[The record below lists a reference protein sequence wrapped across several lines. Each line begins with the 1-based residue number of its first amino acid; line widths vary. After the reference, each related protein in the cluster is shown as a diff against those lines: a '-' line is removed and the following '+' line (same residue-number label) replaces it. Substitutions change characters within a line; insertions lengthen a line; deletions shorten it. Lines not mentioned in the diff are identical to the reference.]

1 MLWKVFRIQ
10 EALRDDKEEEMEE
23 SKRKKII
30 KKVAT
35 IFIVVLLLLTFFS
48 NTIMNYSLPEVA
60 TEPVTSGT
68 VSNKVRGQG
77 TVETNSDNDVT
88 VSGNRKVKEVKV
100 SVGDEVKKGDV
111 LFTFE
116 EGENTELDEAEK
128 NLENLELSYAKS
140 LLKLG
145 PDYTEDN
152 IGIKDAKEDLQKAID
167 AQEKASKN
175 DKALKAAK
183 KALDQTKKDI
193 ETTQTKVNDLQSK
206 VDAYTEIGDYDTVSS
221 QLAEDEKAL
230 KRLKEDLAIAK
241 ENGEDTLQLDRDIED
256 KEAAI
261 EKSKKLLESLKSSK
275 SVSDELK
282 TAKATLETLTK
293 TQESQEAKVTE
304 LSAAGTLE
312 DAKAAVSE
320 KKKALE
326 ALVRALDKRKEEDA
340 LTAQS
345 DAMDNAAAVKEIDD
359 QKEKVNQLKKS
370 DDLKEVK
377 AAEDGVVSEI
387 TVKEGDTATP
397 DAPLAK
403 LQLKD
408 SGYIVKVTITK
419 AQSKLIRAGDDA
431 SIENIWDDSVS
442 ATVKNISV
450 DTDNPNQNMIVTFE
464 VKGDVSVGQT
474 LAFSVGE
481 KKNRYDAVVPNNAI
495 KEDSKGKFVLVL
507 KVKGTPLGNRYTVKR
522 ADVEVQASD
531 DSSSGVTGGVYE
543 YDDVI
548 TNSSK
553 PLENG
558 MQVRLVQ

>member
-1 MLWKVFRIQ
+1 
-10 EALRDDKEEEMEE
+10 MEG
-23 SKRKKII
+23 SKRKKLI

-60 TEPVTSGT
+60 TEPVSSGA
-68 VSNKVRGQG
+68 VSNKVSGQG
-77 TVETNSDNDVT
+77 TVETNSENDVT

-100 SVGDEVKKGDV
+100 AVGDEVKKGDV

-116 EGENTELDEAEK
+116 DGVNTELDEAEK

-140 LLKLG
+140 LLKMA

-152 IGIKDAKEDLQKAID
+152 ISIKDAKEDLKKAID
-167 AQEKASKN
+167 AQEKAQKN

-193 ETTQTKVNDLQSK
+193 EATQTKINDLQTK
-206 VDAYTEIGDYDTVSS
+206 ADAYAEAGDYDAMTA
-221 QLAEDEKAL
+221 QLSDDEKAL

-241 ENGEDTLQLDRDIED
+241 ENGEDTLQIDREIED

-261 EKSKKLLESLKSSK
+261 EKDKKLVEALKSSK
-275 SVSDELK
+275 SVNDELK
-282 TAKATLETLTK
+282 TAKATLDTLTK
-293 TQESQEAKVTE
+293 TQESQETKVTD

-312 DAKAAVSE
+312 DAKTAVTE
-320 KKKALE
+320 KKRALE
-326 ALVRALDKRKEEDA
+326 SLVRALDKRKEEDA
-340 LTAQS
+340 LSAQS
-345 DAMDNAAAVKEIDD
+345 DALDNQAAAKEIDD
-359 QKEKVNQLKKS
+359 QKEKVEELKKS

-377 AAEDGVVSEI
+377 AAEDGVVAEI

-408 SGYIVKVTITK
+408 SGYIVKINIKK
-419 AQSKLIRAGDDA
+419 AQSKLVRVGDEA
-431 SIENIWDDSVS
+431 SIENLWDDTAS

-450 DTDNPNQNMIVTFE
+450 DTENPNQNMIVTFE
-464 VKGDVSVGQT
+464 VKGEEISVGQT
-474 LAFSVGE
+474 LALSVGE

-495 KEDSKGKFVLVL
+495 REDSKGKFVLVL

-522 ADVEVQASD
+522 ADVEVEASD
-531 DSSSGVTGGVYE
+531 DTSSGVTGGVYE

>member
-1 MLWKVFRIQ
+1 
-10 EALRDDKEEEMEE
+10 MEG
-23 SKRKKII
+23 SKRKKLI

-60 TEPVTSGT
+60 TEPVSSGA

-77 TVETNSDNDVT
+77 TVETNSENDVT
-88 VSGNRKVKEVKV
+88 VSGNRKIKEVKV
-100 SVGDEVKKGDV
+100 AVGDEVKKGDV

-116 EGENTELDEAEK
+116 DGVNTELDEAEK

-140 LLKLG
+140 LLKMA

-152 IGIKDAKEDLQKAID
+152 ISIKDAKEDLKKAID
-167 AQEKASKN
+167 AQEKAQKN

-193 ETTQTKVNDLQSK
+193 EATQTKINDLQTK
-206 VDAYTEIGDYDTVSS
+206 ADAYAEAGDYDAMTA
-221 QLAEDEKAL
+221 QLSDDEKAL

-241 ENGEDTLQLDRDIED
+241 ENGEDTLQIDREIED

-261 EKSKKLLESLKSSK
+261 EKDKKLVEALKSSK
-275 SVSDELK
+275 SVNDELK
-282 TAKATLETLTK
+282 TAKATLDTLTK
-293 TQESQEAKVTE
+293 TQESQETKVTD

-312 DAKAAVSE
+312 DAKTAVTE
-320 KKKALE
+320 KKRALE
-326 ALVRALDKRKEEDA
+326 SLVRALDKRKEEDA
-340 LTAQS
+340 LSAQS
-345 DAMDNAAAVKEIDD
+345 DALDNQAAAKEIDD
-359 QKEKVNQLKKS
+359 QKEKVEELKKS

-377 AAEDGVVSEI
+377 AAEDGVVAEI

-408 SGYIVKVTITK
+408 SGYIVKINIKK
-419 AQSKLIRAGDDA
+419 AQSKLVRVGDEA
-431 SIENIWDDSVS
+431 SIENLWDDTAS

-450 DTDNPNQNMIVTFE
+450 DTENPNQNMIVTFE
-464 VKGDVSVGQT
+464 VKGEEISVGQT
-474 LAFSVGE
+474 LALSVGE

-495 KEDSKGKFVLVL
+495 REDSKGKFVLVL

-522 ADVEVQASD
+522 ADVEVEASD
-531 DSSSGVTGGVYE
+531 DTSSGVTGGVSE

>member
-1 MLWKVFRIQ
+1 MKVFLIQ
-10 EALRDDKEEEMEE
+10 EALRDDKEEEMEG
-23 SKRKKII
+23 SKRKKLI

-60 TEPVTSGT
+60 TEPVSSGA

-77 TVETNSDNDVT
+77 TVETNSENDVT

-100 SVGDEVKKGDV
+100 AVGDEVKKGDV

-116 EGENTELDEAEK
+116 DGVNTELDEAEN
-128 NLENLELSYAKS
+128 NLETLELSYAKS
-140 LLKLG
+140 LLKMA

-152 IGIKDAKEDLQKAID
+152 IGIKDAKEDLKKAID
-167 AQEKASKN
+167 AQEKAQKN

-183 KALDQTKKDI
+183 KDLEKTKKDI
-193 ETTQTKVNDLQSK
+193 EATQTKINDLQTK
-206 VDAYTEIGDYDTVSS
+206 VDAYAEAGDYDSAS
-221 QLAEDEKAL
+221 AQLADDEKAL

-241 ENGEDTLQLDRDIED
+241 ENGDDTLQLDRDIED

-261 EKSKKLLESLKSSK
+261 EKDKKLVEALKSSK
-275 SVSDELK
+275 SVNDELK
-282 TAKATLETLTK
+282 TAKATLDTLTK
-293 TQESQEAKVTE
+293 TQESQEAKVTD
-304 LSAAGTLE
+304 LSAGGTLE
-312 DAKAAVSE
+312 DAKTAVTE
-320 KKKALE
+320 KKRTLE
-326 ALVRALDKRKEEDA
+326 SLVRALDKRKQEDA
-340 LTAQS
+340 LSAQS
-345 DAMDNAAAVKEIDD
+345 EALDNKAAEKEIDD
-359 QKEKVNQLKKS
+359 QKEKIEELKKS
-370 DDLKEVK
+370 DDLTEVK
-377 AAEDGVVSEI
+377 ATEDGVVAEI
-387 TVKEGDTATP
+387 AVKAGDTATP

-408 SGYIVKVTITK
+408 SGYIVKINIKK
-419 AQSKLIRAGDDA
+419 AQSKLVRVGDEA
-431 SIENIWDDSVS
+431 SIENLWDDTAS

-450 DTDNPNQNMIVTFE
+450 DTENPNQNMIVTFE
-464 VKGDVSVGQT
+464 VKGEEISVGQT
-474 LAFSVGE
+474 LALSVGE

-495 KEDSKGKFVLVL
+495 REDSKGKFVLVL

-522 ADVEVQASD
+522 ADVEVEASD
-531 DSSSGVTGGVYE
+531 DTSSGVTGGVYE

-558 MQVRLVQ
+558 MQVRLVE

>member
-1 MLWKVFRIQ
+1 
-10 EALRDDKEEEMEE
+10 MED

-77 TVETNSDNDVT
+77 VVETNSENEVT
-88 VSGNRKVKEVKV
+88 VSGTRKIKEVKV
-100 SVGDEVKKGDV
+100 AVGDEVKAGDV

-116 EGENTELDEAEK
+116 DGENSELDEAEK

-152 IGIKDAKEDLQKAID
+152 IGIKDAKKDLQDAID
-167 AQEKASKN
+167 AQEKAAKN

-183 KALDQTKKDI
+183 KDLDKTKSDI
-193 ETTQTKVNDLQSK
+193 ETAQTKVNELQSK
-206 VDAYTEIGDYDTVSS
+206 ADAFAEIGDYDTISS

-230 KRLKEDLAIAK
+230 KRLKEDLAITK

-256 KEAAI
+256 KQASI
-261 EKSKKLLESLKSSK
+261 DKDKKLLESLKSSK
-275 SVSDELK
+275 SVNDELK
-282 TAKATLETLTK
+282 TAKANLETLTK
-293 TQESQEAKVTE
+293 TQETQETKVTE
-304 LSAAGTLE
+304 LSAAGTLD
-312 DAKAAVSE
+312 DAKTAVKE
-320 KKKALE
+320 KKKTLE
-326 ALVRALDKRKEEDA
+326 TLVRALDKRKEEDA
-340 LTAQS
+340 LNAKS
-345 DAMDNAAAVKEIDD
+345 EAMDNEAAVKEIDD

-377 AAEDGVVSEI
+377 ASEDGIISEI
-387 TVKEGDTATP
+387 VVKEGDTATP
-397 DAPLAK
+397 EAPLARI
-403 LQLKD
+403 QLKD
-408 SGYIVKVTITK
+408 SGYIVKVNITK
-419 AQSKLIRAGDDA
+419 AQSKLIRVGDEA
-431 SIENIWDDSVS
+431 TIENIWDDSVS
-442 ATVKNISV
+442 ATVKNIRV
-450 DTDNPNQNMIVTFE
+450 DTENPNQNMIVTFE
-464 VKGDVSVGQT
+464 VKGDVQVGQT
-474 LAFSVGE
+474 LAFAVGE
-481 KKNRYDAVVPNNAI
+481 KNNRYDAVVPNNAV

-522 ADVEVQASD
+522 ADIEVQASD
-531 DSSSGVTGGVYE
+531 DTSSGVTGGVYE